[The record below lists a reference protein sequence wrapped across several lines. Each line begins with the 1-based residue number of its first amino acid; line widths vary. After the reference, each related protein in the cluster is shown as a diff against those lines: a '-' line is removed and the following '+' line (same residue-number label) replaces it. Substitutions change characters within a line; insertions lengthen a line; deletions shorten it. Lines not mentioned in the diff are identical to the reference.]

1 LTDFFAQEEVEKI
14 ARETGF
20 VNRTSNKLGGFT
32 FLTSLLY
39 CDFDQSQLSLNDL
52 SAQIRDKWDIVLTKQ
67 ALQERFSDRSVEF
80 MKHLLSLL
88 LKKIITSMPSINILS
103 SFNSLRIKDSTCFQ
117 IPECMSEKYPGTGG
131 CSSKAMIRIQ
141 FEFDYKTGRVYDLSL
156 HAFNCNDQIN
166 SKATIDNIH
175 SGDVII
181 RDLGYVNIEVLSSI
195 ESKGAFYLN
204 RLHSSINVYE
214 LKHGKYEL
222 VNFVKIQSDLRKR
235 RLSSI
240 EKEVYIGSNIK
251 FKTRMIIEL
260 MPKEQIEKRLVNMAK
275 ISKKKGCT
283 TSKKHKARVAL
294 NIFIT
299 NLNSEH
305 LPLEQ
310 VRSLYRLRWQIE
322 LVFKVWKS
330 VVNIDKVKKAKTQR
344 LETILY
350 SKLIMIMIN
359 WNIMWEIT
367 KSIWQQH
374 KKMIS
379 PIKFFKTLK
388 ALTYKSWMAF
398 KEGCNSLAEFIMQL
412 NCMSI
417 KNHILEKRKGQLSAV
432 EIQIVFCVKQNLH

>member
-195 ESKGAFYLN
+195 ESKDAFYLN

-330 VVNIDKVKKAKTQR
+330 VVNIDKVKK
-344 LETILY
+344 
-350 SKLIMIMIN
+350 
-359 WNIMWEIT
+359 
-367 KSIWQQH
+367 
-374 KKMIS
+374 
-379 PIKFFKTLK
+379 
-388 ALTYKSWMAF
+388 
-398 KEGCNSLAEFIMQL
+398 
-412 NCMSI
+412 
-417 KNHILEKRKGQLSAV
+417 EKHNV
-432 EIQIVFCVKQNLH
+432 